1 MKQNISTEAT
11 LVLLNTLLNEAGV
24 SARQQYEKI
33 LPGRSLGQNRSGE
46 AKANRRDAFR
56 FRTARVPG
64 MPADFIQRQEAVRTT
79 VVFRRFPRR
88 RLREDRR
95 TPPHRRGY
103 RGKGE
108 ARLDRPLRA
117 PRPNKGHGRGGG
129 LNLKTPGRCRAAPL
143 NQR

>member
-46 AKANRRDAFR
+46 AKANRRDVFR

-64 MPADFIQRQEAVRTT
+64 MPADFIQRQEAVRST
-79 VVFRRFPRR
+79 VVSDDSLAAVFAKPADKIAEL
-88 RLREDRR
+88 LRIVGD
-95 TPPHRRGY
+95 
-103 RGKGE
+103 
-108 ARLDRPLRA
+108 
-117 PRPNKGHGRGGG
+117 GRGGG
-129 LNLKTPGRCRAAPL
+129 LNLKTAGRCRAAPL

>member
-64 MPADFIQRQEAVRTT
+64 MPADFIQRQEAVRST
-79 VVFRRFPRR
+79 VVSDDSLAAVFAKIAELLRIVGVIAVKAKLDSTDSRGPRR
-88 RLREDRR
+88 
-95 TPPHRRGY
+95 
-103 RGKGE
+103 
-108 ARLDRPLRA
+108 
-117 PRPNKGHGRGGG
+117 
-129 LNLKTPGRCRAAPL
+129 
-143 NQR
+143 